1 MRPFRSLASLLPVL
15 SLLFVSAYSAPTLS
29 QRLTGSGASF
39 PFPIYSTWFKTYSRA
54 NPGVIIDYQAKG
66 SGAGI
71 RDFINQTVDFA
82 ASDAAMT
89 DEEMVS
95 VAAGVQLLP
104 VTAGKIVLAYNLPGV
119 PPLRL
124 PRDVYPLLFTGG
136 ITRWD
141 DDRLQAA
148 NPDITLPDMPITI
161 VRRADSSGTT
171 FAFTRHLEA
180 VSDAWAE
187 AHGSGKTVVWPDS
200 DKIVAAPKNDGVT
213 ATIKQTPGSL
223 GYVEYGYA
231 RFAKLPMAALEN
243 ASGRFVAPSLAGG
256 VAALAGTPLPPDM
269 RVWITDPQGADAYP
283 IITYTWLLLYRE
295 YADAE
300 IAAALKAVVEY
311 CLSEGQLVADRLGYV
326 PLPEPVVTAV
336 RRALGNVR

>member
-1 MRPFRSLASLLPVL
+1 MRSLRYLATLLSGLIVL
-15 SLLFVSAYSAPTLS
+15 SVGTYATSSQA

-71 RDFINQTVDFA
+71 RDFVNQTVDFA

-89 DEEMVS
+89 DEEMAS
-95 VAAGVQLLP
+95 VQAGVQLLP
-104 VTAGKIVLAYNLPGV
+104 VTAGKIVLAYNLPGAPV
-119 PPLRL
+119 LRL
-124 PRDVYPLLFTGG
+124 PRNIYPLLFTGA
-136 ITRWD
+136 INRWND
-141 DDRLQAA
+141 PQLQAA

-180 VSDAWAE
+180 ISPDWAE
-187 AHGSGKTVVWPDS
+187 THGSGKTVVWPDS

-231 RFAKLPMAALEN
+231 RFARLPMAELEN
-243 ASGRFVAPSLAGG
+243 ASGRFVAPNLASG
-256 VAALAGTPLPPDM
+256 VAALDGTPLPQDM
-269 RVWITDPQGADAYP
+269 RVWITDPQGAEAYP

-295 YADAE
+295 YADKE
-300 IAAALKAVVEY
+300 VAAALKAVVEY
-311 CLSEGQLVADRLGYV
+311 CLSDGQTVADRLGYV
-326 PLPEPVVTAV
+326 PLPTSVVKAV
-336 RRALGNVR
+336 REALGNVI